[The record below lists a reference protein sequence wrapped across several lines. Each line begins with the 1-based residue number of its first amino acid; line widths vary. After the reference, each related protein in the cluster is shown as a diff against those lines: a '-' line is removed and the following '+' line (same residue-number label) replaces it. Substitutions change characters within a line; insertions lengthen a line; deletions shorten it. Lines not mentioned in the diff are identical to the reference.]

1 MHFNFPSI
9 GLALWLG
16 LFVSFESNAQSIR
29 AQQLAPHTYALMG
42 RGGNIGV
49 FVGADEIFVVDSQ
62 YEDLTES
69 ILETIDSIA
78 SKPIRF
84 LVNTHSHSDHIG
96 GNSNFA
102 ARGTTIIAHQK
113 VLERLIVQN
122 FDSLGN
128 PRGRIR
134 KSHLPKITFTDQLEL
149 QTDPHHQI
157 LVFHVEKAHTDGDC
171 IVYFS
176 TENVLH
182 MGDVF
187 FNGRFPFIHQEAG
200 GTIDGV
206 IAAVNQ
212 ALILCTEET
221 VVIPGHG
228 VVGTTTDLKNYR
240 DMLQT
245 IRDRIFKAKKKG
257 ESLAEII
264 AQNPTKEWNTT
275 HGQARIKPHMFV
287 EDVFKSLS
295 L

>member
-1 MHFNFPSI
+1 
-9 GLALWLG
+9 
-16 LFVSFESNAQSIR
+16 
-29 AQQLAPHTYALMG
+29 
-42 RGGNIGV
+42 
-49 FVGADEIFVVDSQ
+49 
-62 YEDLTES
+62 
-69 ILETIDSIA
+69 
-78 SKPIRF
+78 
-84 LVNTHSHSDHIG
+84 VNTHSLSDHIG
-96 GNSNFA
+96 GNSNFT

-157 LVFHVEKAHTDGDC
+157 LVFHIEKAHTDGDC

-176 TENVLH
+176 AENVLH

-240 DMLQT
+240 NMLQT
-245 IRDRIFKAKKKG
+245 IRDRIFKAKKRGK
-257 ESLAEII
+257 SLAEII
-264 AQNPTKEWNTT
+264 AQNPTKEWNTS
-275 HGQARIKPHMFV
+275 HGQARIKPHMFG
-287 EDVFKSLS
+287 EDVFRSLS